1 MKSNLVCQNRET
13 VRINEHFQMPKQ
25 LSPDQV
31 EQFWNDG
38 FLFPVDAFDGL
49 QARKYRNL
57 LEEAERDH
65 PGEIHAEHRNNAHY
79 ILKFLDEIAHHPVIL
94 DVMEDLL
101 GPDVLLTGTVLFI
114 KEPQTPAFV
123 SWHQDSTYTGIDPKE
138 GITVWVALSEASSES
153 GCMQMI
159 PESHHQGILEHHDR
173 FGEDN
178 ILTRGQ
184 TIEGIEKE
192 RAVDVTLKPG
202 QISLHHVRTVHSS
215 TPNRSDDRRIGLA
228 LQSFIAASVKQTLGE
243 DYALSVRGQDPFQHF
258 LRARRPQSDYEPE
271 GIAFREAANQRLS
284 DILYHGSELKRDY

>member
-1 MKSNLVCQNRET
+1 
-13 VRINEHFQMPKQ
+13 MPKQ
-25 LSPDQV
+25 LSPPQV

-38 FLFPVDAFDGL
+38 FLFPVDAFDGV
-49 QARKYRNL
+49 QAKKYRNL

-159 PESHHQGILEHHDR
+159 PESHH
-173 FGEDN
+173 
-178 ILTRGQ
+178 
-184 TIEGIEKE
+184 
-192 RAVDVTLKPG
+192 
-202 QISLHHVRTVHSS
+202 
-215 TPNRSDDRRIGLA
+215 
-228 LQSFIAASVKQTLGE
+228 
-243 DYALSVRGQDPFQHF
+243 
-258 LRARRPQSDYEPE
+258 
-271 GIAFREAANQRLS
+271 
-284 DILYHGSELKRDY
+284 

>member
-1 MKSNLVCQNRET
+1 
-13 VRINEHFQMPKQ
+13 MPKQ
-25 LSPDQV
+25 LSPAQV

-38 FLFPVDAFDGL
+38 FLFPVDAFDGV
-49 QARKYRNL
+49 QAKKYRNL

-65 PGEIHAEHRNNAHY
+65 PEEIHTEHRNNAHY

-138 GITVWVALSEASSES
+138 GITVWLALSEADSES

-159 PESHHQGILEHHDR
+159 QGSHHQGILEHHDC
-173 FGEDN
+173 FGENN

-192 RAVDVTLKPG
+192 HAVDVTLFLVNAFPHVHAHDLSYSPRELRPVGAFDQLSHFGVWVPG
-202 QISLHHVRTVHSS
+202 DVIT
-215 TPNRSDDRRIGLA
+215 
-228 LQSFIAASVKQTLGE
+228 
-243 DYALSVRGQDPFQHF
+243 
-258 LRARRPQSDYEPE
+258 
-271 GIAFREAANQRLS
+271 
-284 DILYHGSELKRDY
+284 KRH